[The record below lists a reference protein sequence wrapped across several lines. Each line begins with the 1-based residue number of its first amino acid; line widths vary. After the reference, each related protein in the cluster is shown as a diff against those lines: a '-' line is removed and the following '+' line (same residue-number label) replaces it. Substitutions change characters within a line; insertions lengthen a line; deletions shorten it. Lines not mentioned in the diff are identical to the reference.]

1 MLLQPLTTTTSHQ
14 ENIQGITQTLIDRI
28 LDKCLADFE
37 HEDYVA
43 GVHHLCV
50 RLGKLLQTHG
60 TDTFQDWIKD
70 YCLSHPVS
78 QYLMQSP
85 FTKRC
90 FDKPRGYA
98 GDATLIDYIYRIGD
112 LKEEHSPAGKMIHD
126 ACIMSSCCDSV
137 RWRAQHLGGEIN
149 KMFDQKG
156 SKISAISIAS
166 GHLRELSFVD
176 DFDGKIENFVGL
188 DQDENSNDVAR
199 TSYSYNNLFIFD
211 ESIRYVLAKK
221 LPEQSFDLV
230 YSTGLFDYLEDKL
243 ASRMTSRMF
252 DLVAPGGSMI
262 IPNFAK
268 GMPEQGYMEAF
279 MDWYLIYRDE
289 AEVFDFMSELNMD
302 EVDSYDIYSDPS
314 GNVLYLKVNK
324 KGCIPL

>member
-1 MLLQPLTTTTSHQ
+1 MLVQSSATDPRHIIKT
-14 ENIQGITQTLIDRI
+14 QGITQTLIDRI
-28 LDKCLADFE
+28 LDTSLEHFE
-37 HEDYVA
+37 NEEYTS
-43 GVHHLCV
+43 GVQFLCV
-50 RLGKLLQTHG
+50 RLGKLLQTHS
-60 TDTFQDWIKD
+60 TDIFQDWIKD

-98 GDATLIDYIYRIGD
+98 GDATLIDYIYRMGD
-112 LKEEHSPAGKMIHD
+112 LMEAFSEAGKMIHD

-149 KMFDQKG
+149 KMYDQKG
-156 SKISAISIAS
+156 RKISAISIAS
-166 GHLRELSFVD
+166 GHLRELSYVD
-176 DFDGKIENFVGL
+176 DFDSKIENFVGL
-188 DQDENSNDVAR
+188 DQDENSNTVAR
-199 TSYSYNNLFIFD
+199 KSFPYHNLFIFD
-211 ESIRYVLAKK
+211 ESIRYVLSKK

-243 ASRMTSRMF
+243 AARMTSRMF

-289 AEVFDFMSELNMD
+289 VQVFDFMSELDMD
-302 EVDSYDIYSDPS
+302 EVEGFDIYSDPS

-324 KGCIPL
+324 K

>member
-1 MLLQPLTTTTSHQ
+1 MVLQTSIG
-14 ENIQGITQTLIDRI
+14 NKSMSVNTNCITKKLIDRI
-28 LDKCLADFE
+28 LDKTYEDFQN
-37 HEDYVA
+37 EDYVS
-43 GVHHLCV
+43 GVYNLCI

-60 TDTFQDWIKD
+60 TDTFQNWIKD

-78 QYLMQSP
+78 GYLMESP

-90 FDKPRGYA
+90 FDKPKGYA
-98 GDATLIDYIYRIGD
+98 GDATLIDYIYQLGD
-112 LKEEHSPAGKMIHD
+112 LKEVHTQAGKMIHD

-137 RWRAQHLGGEIN
+137 RWRAVHLGSEID
-149 KMFDQKG
+149 KMFELKG
-156 SKISAISIAS
+156 RKISALSIAS
-166 GHLRELSFVD
+166 GHLRELSYIENFSD
-176 DFDGKIENFVGL
+176 KIDNFVGL
-188 DQDENSNDVAR
+188 DQDEESNEEAR
-199 TSYSYNNLFIFD
+199 RSYPFNNLYIFD
-211 ESIRYVLAKK
+211 ESIRYVLSKK

-230 YSTGLFDYLEDKL
+230 YSTGLFDYLDDKL
-243 ASRMTSRMF
+243 SARMTSRMF

-289 AEVFDFMSELNMD
+289 NQLFDFMSELNMD
-302 EVDSYDIYSDPS
+302 EVESYEIYSDPT

-324 KGCIPL
+324 K